1 MLPLCHNL
9 LDGAFPLLQEDPVF
23 IFPETSVSVLKAVVD
38 YIYKGRAVVA
48 KLQDWIDV
56 YTILGNLGVPRSSS
70 VRTPF
75 ISSTTD

>member
-1 MLPLCHNL
+1 M
-9 LDGAFPLLQEDPVF
+9 
-23 IFPETSVSVLKAVVD
+23 SVLKAVVD